1 MLLLTCRAAVFGQ
14 LVITNNGAGIYVN
27 DGAFIIVTDSANNA
41 ASGIHNQS
49 GLISNQGTIVV
60 NGYIEND
67 DSISGSGDTI
77 SLEGDWTNNNV
88 YNTDNSWVDM
98 FGGKQNIAGSAIT
111 TFNNLNIRGNQG
123 LKLQGI
129 NAFTNGLLQLNDA
142 ELATGAYQMIVTNT
156 DPAAI
161 SRNNGFVSSLNPGLL
176 ARTTN
181 SSNAYLFPV
190 GSPSYLNGP
199 SIYRPVEMSP
209 ASSGNN
215 VYGACLVKG
224 NATID
229 GYDIDLFDTTLCR
242 VDSNFYHLL
251 YHSSGT
257 DAVALAM
264 FFNAGID
271 GDWTDIAHWKNNL
284 WNDVPPPSSGSAA
297 GFSTV
302 TVPGVSDF
310 APNPFAL
317 ASRKFTVT
325 TGPAITITEG
335 ESATLSAVIN
345 RPGNPAISWSPDYL
359 LSCDTCLN
367 PVATPGQTTLYTIV
381 VSDGAGCSATD
392 SVLVNVVST
401 ALLVP
406 TGFSPNND
414 GVNDVFHVLN
424 KNLLKVDLEVFDR
437 WGNKLFE
444 STNPNEGWDGTYK
457 NARAQMDVYVW
468 QCTYALE
475 GDTKTRF
482 AKGNVTLVR

>member
-1 MLLLTCRAAVFGQ
+1 
-14 LVITNNGAGIYVN
+14 
-27 DGAFIIVTDSANNA
+27 
-41 ASGIHNQS
+41 
-49 GLISNQGTIVV
+49 
-60 NGYIEND
+60 
-67 DSISGSGDTI
+67 
-77 SLEGDWTNNNV
+77 
-88 YNTDNSWVDM
+88 
-98 FGGKQNIAGSAIT
+98 
-111 TFNNLNIRGNQG
+111 
-123 LKLQGI
+123 
-129 NAFTNGLLQLNDA
+129 
-142 ELATGAYQMIVTNT
+142 
-156 DPAAI
+156 
-161 SRNNGFVSSLNPGLL
+161 
-176 ARTTN
+176 
-181 SSNAYLFPV
+181 
-190 GSPSYLNGP
+190 
-199 SIYRPVEMSP
+199 
-209 ASSGNN
+209 
-215 VYGACLVKG
+215 
-224 NATID
+224 
-229 GYDIDLFDTTLCR
+229 
-242 VDSNFYHLL
+242 
-251 YHSSGT
+251 
-257 DAVALAM
+257 M

-359 LSCDTCLN
+359 LNCDTCLN

-392 SVLVNVVST
+392 SLLVNVVST

-414 GVNDVFHVLN
+414 GVNDVFRVLN